1 MYGCDSEDNPHTPSP
16 LKQKHDV
23 QFLIITC
30 LGFLLQLHYKLVKSS
45 LGMLIIRKMKAIGQ
59 SVLPTITGVNLWIQ
73 GLVLL
78 RRFRV
83 TVNKLWY
90 LTETS
95 SYALSL

>member
-45 LGMLIIRKMKAIGQ
+45 LGMLIIRKNEGNRA
-59 SVLPTITGVNLWIQ
+59 VNDSNNHWSKPLDT
-73 GLVLL
+73 
-78 RRFRV
+78 R
-83 TVNKLWY
+83 
-90 LTETS
+90 
-95 SYALSL
+95 LSFA

>member
-1 MYGCDSEDNPHTPSP
+1 
-16 LKQKHDV
+16 
-23 QFLIITC
+23 
-30 LGFLLQLHYKLVKSS
+30 
-45 LGMLIIRKMKAIGQ
+45 MKAIGQ

>member
-45 LGMLIIRKMKAIGQ
+45 LGMLIIRKNEG
-59 SVLPTITGVNLWIQ
+59 N
-73 GLVLL
+73 
-78 RRFRV
+78 RV
-83 TVNKLWY
+83 VSASNNHWSKPLDTR
-90 LTETS
+90 
-95 SYALSL
+95 LSFA

>member
-45 LGMLIIRKMKAIGQ
+45 LGMLIIRK
-59 SVLPTITGVNLWIQ
+59 N
-73 GLVLL
+73 
-78 RRFRV
+78 
-83 TVNKLWY
+83 
-90 LTETS
+90 
-95 SYALSL
+95 